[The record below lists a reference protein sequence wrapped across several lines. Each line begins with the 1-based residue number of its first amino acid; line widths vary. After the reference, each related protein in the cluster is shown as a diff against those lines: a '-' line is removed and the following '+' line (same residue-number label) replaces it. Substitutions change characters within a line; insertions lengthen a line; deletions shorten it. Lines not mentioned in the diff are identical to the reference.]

1 MARKERPKLLHNNH
15 LQKNGGG
22 ILLFFT
28 FSGKEIFWL
37 IFQTN
42 STMDLEDLLEG
53 SLPKPSLAIYHLL
66 SAYYDQGVC

>member
-1 MARKERPKLLHNNH
+1 MEEESYYSLP
-15 LQKNGGG
+15 
-22 ILLFFT
+22 

-53 SLPKPSLAIYHLL
+53 SLSKPSLAIYHLL
-66 SAYYDQGVC
+66 NAYYDQGVC